1 MSALHDEALRIMRE
15 NAGAV
20 ESRVRRQTGRVVTV
34 YRNDEAG
41 MDDDGGAAPY
51 STVCEPHSFVISH
64 GSLGL
69 ARAHAAD
76 PLGWCESCAYPDDE
90 QQLYD

>member
-1 MSALHDEALRIMRE
+1 MSALLDEALRIMRE

-20 ESRVRRQTGRVVTV
+20 ESRVRRQTGRIVTV

-51 STVCEPHSFVISH
+51 STVCEPHGTVCSH
-64 GSLGL
+64 GSLVL
-69 ARAHAAD
+69 ARRHASD
-76 PLGWCESCAYPDDE
+76 PLGWCEPCMYPE
-90 QQLYD
+90 QEAAQ